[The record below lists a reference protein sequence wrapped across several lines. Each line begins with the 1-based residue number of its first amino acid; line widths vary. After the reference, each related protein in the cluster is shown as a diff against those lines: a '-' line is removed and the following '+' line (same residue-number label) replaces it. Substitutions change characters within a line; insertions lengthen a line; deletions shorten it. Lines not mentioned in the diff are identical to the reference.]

1 MVRHAG
7 AYPPNI
13 ASQKGVVLIVALV
26 ILMAMTI
33 ISISSMSTS
42 TLEEKMSSNLKDRE
56 IAFQAAEAGLRRGES
71 LVQAGI
77 DSGNFTTSCTDGYC
91 QHDLHAGKTYPEYW
105 TDATLDVWN
114 DSNKHI
120 QSNLSGSGILGG
132 YKIIIEYMGGQIQDF
147 SAGPQPNDPTVYR
160 ITALGT
166 GLSTNSRVM
175 LQSTYIKN

>member
-56 IAFQAAEAGLRRGES
+56 IAFQAAEAALRFGES
-71 LVQAGI
+71 RVQAGI
-77 DSGNFTTSCTDGYC
+77 DSGNFTTSCTGGYC

-114 DSNKHI
+114 DSSKHI
-120 QSNLSGSGILGG
+120 QFTVSGTAGPS
-132 YKIIIEYMGGQIQDF
+132 KIIIEYMGGQIQDF
-147 SAGPQPNDPTVYR
+147 SAGPQPNDPVVYR

-166 GLSTNSRVM
+166 GRTLNSRVM